1 MASVAPAPAKMPR
14 RQLRSRQA
22 SAAVVVPPTT
32 KAQQTSDVPSPI
44 DHERDTHA
52 IKSSPQEAD
61 VALEVAGEP
70 DSSPETG
77 RLRKRK
83 ESPCEADDEA
93 DGEAVA
99 IAMTAGSRRNP
110 KRKATETAAASTS
123 AAASR
128 ESRDYQTLLRES
140 LAPLGEDELKEWEG
154 WCEVE
159 SEPAFFN
166 AMLREMGVKDV
177 KVQEVFAV
185 DEDYVATLPQPV
197 YGLIFLYQYFSE
209 NYEDDAVVDSRDVWF
224 ANQVWLSHVPL
235 SFPPST
241 AKRYSHKASQT
252 TDNAC
257 ATVAMTNIIMNSPGV
272 DIGKDLQAFK
282 DSTNTLSTPL
292 RGHALGSNTFIRS
305 VHNSFTRRMDHLNA
319 DFVLETE
326 ASESKKKTKRRGP
339 AKKTKKSKKQKIDE
353 SGFHFIAYVPANGS
367 VWELDGLK
375 TRPVCIGP
383 LEEGVHWAELVQP
396 EIQARML
403 QFEDT
408 ALTFN
413 LLALCKSP
421 LGILSGELASTLRSF
436 EVLKKRTKDLDGW
449 QSLIAGNDQPLKSSE
464 IERLA
469 GFGISGLD
477 IQQARVDPAFE
488 RKVKKPSTDMVELFN
503 LYDDLVTKQKS
514 LIGEYNTEIGFVN
527 EDDDRVQGRKKDHT
541 PAIHSW
547 VQKLA
552 EHGVLADWAANS

>member
-1 MASVAPAPAKMPR
+1 MPR

-32 KAQQTSDVPSPI
+32 KAQQISDVHSPI
-44 DHERDTHA
+44 DHERDIHA
-52 IKSSPQEAD
+52 IKSSPKQTN

-70 DSSPETG
+70 DCSPEAG

-83 ESPCEADDEA
+83 ESPCEADGDAE
-93 DGEAVA
+93 GEAVA

-110 KRKATETAAASTS
+110 KRKATETAAASSS
-123 AAASR
+123 AAAS
-128 ESRDYQTLLRES
+128 SGSKDYQTLLRES

-224 ANQVWLSHVPL
+224 ANQ
-235 SFPPST
+235 
-241 AKRYSHKASQT
+241 T

-272 DIGKDLQAFK
+272 DLGKDLQAFK
-282 DSTNTLSTPL
+282 DSTKALSTPL
-292 RGHALGSNTFIRS
+292 RGHALGSNSFIRS

-319 DFVLETE
+319 DFVLEIE
-326 ASESKKKTKRRGP
+326 ASELKKKTKRRGP
-339 AKKTKKSKKQKIDE
+339 AKKTKKSKKQKIDEE

-436 EVLKKRTKDLDGW
+436 ELLKKRTNNLDGW
-449 QSLIAGNDQPLKSSE
+449 QSLVAGNDQPLLSTD
-464 IERLA
+464 IQRLA

-477 IQQARVDPAFE
+477 IQQAHVDPAFE
-488 RKVKKPSTDMVELFN
+488 RKVKKPSTDMGELFN

-514 LIGEYNTEIGFVN
+514 LIGEYNAEIGSVN
-527 EDDDRVQGRKKDHT
+527 DDDDRVQGRKKDHT

>member
-1 MASVAPAPAKMPR
+1 MASVVTAPAKMPR
-14 RQLRSRQA
+14 RHLRSRQA
-22 SAAVVVPPTT
+22 SAAVMVPPMT
-32 KAQQTSDVPSPI
+32 KAQQISDVPSPI
-44 DHERDTHA
+44 DHECDIYA
-52 IKSSPQEAD
+52 IKSSPQQTN

-70 DSSPETG
+70 DCSPEAG

-83 ESPCEADDEA
+83 ESPCEADGDAE
-93 DGEAVA
+93 GEAVA
-99 IAMTAGSRRNP
+99 IVMAAGSRRNP

-123 AAASR
+123 AAAS
-128 ESRDYQTLLRES
+128 SGSKDYLTLLRES

-177 KVQEVFAV
+177 KVQEVFTV

-224 ANQVWLSHVPL
+224 ANQ
-235 SFPPST
+235 
-241 AKRYSHKASQT
+241 T

-257 ATVAMTNIIMNSPGV
+257 ATVAMTNIIMNSPEV
-272 DIGKDLQAFK
+272 DLGKDLQAFK
-282 DSTNTLSTPL
+282 DSTKTLSTPL
-292 RGHALGSNTFIRS
+292 RGHALSSNPFIRS

-319 DFVLETE
+319 DFVLEIE

-339 AKKTKKSKKQKIDE
+339 AKKTKKSKKQKIDEE

-436 EVLKKRTKDLDGW
+436 ELLNKRTKSVDGW
-449 QSLIAGNDQPLKSSE
+449 QNLIAGNDQPLLSTD

-469 GFGISGLD
+469 GFGISGSD
-477 IQQARVDPAFE
+477 IQQAHVDPAFE
-488 RKVKKPSTDMVELFN
+488 RKVKKPSTDMGELFN

-514 LIGEYNTEIGFVN
+514 LMGEYNAEIGSVN

>member
-1 MASVAPAPAKMPR
+1 MASVVSAPAKMPR

-22 SAAVVVPPTT
+22 SAAVMVPPTT
-32 KAQQTSDVPSPI
+32 KVQQISDVPSPI
-44 DHERDTHA
+44 DHERDIYA
-52 IKSSPQEAD
+52 IKSSPQQTN
-61 VALEVAGEP
+61 VAPEVAGEP
-70 DSSPETG
+70 DCSPEAG

-83 ESPCEADDEA
+83 ESPCEADGDAE
-93 DGEAVA
+93 GEGVA
-99 IAMTAGSRRNP
+99 IAMAAGSRRNP

-123 AAASR
+123 AAAS
-128 ESRDYQTLLRES
+128 SGSKDYQTLLRES
-140 LAPLGEDELKEWEG
+140 LAPLGEDELTEWEG

-224 ANQVWLSHVPL
+224 ANQ
-235 SFPPST
+235 
-241 AKRYSHKASQT
+241 T

-257 ATVAMTNIIMNSPGV
+257 ATVAMTNIIMNSPEV
-272 DIGKDLQAFK
+272 DLGKDLQAFK
-282 DSTNTLSTPL
+282 DSTKTLSTPL
-292 RGHALGSNTFIRS
+292 RGHALGSNPFIRS

-319 DFVLETE
+319 DFVLEIE

-339 AKKTKKSKKQKIDE
+339 AKKTKKSKKQKIDEE

-436 EVLKKRTKDLDGW
+436 ELLNKRTKSVDGW
-449 QSLIAGNDQPLKSSE
+449 QNLIAGNDQPLLSTD
-464 IERLA
+464 IERLS
-469 GFGISGLD
+469 GFGISGSD
-477 IQQARVDPAFE
+477 IQQAHVDPAFE
-488 RKVKKPSTDMVELFN
+488 RKVKKPSTDMGELFN

-514 LIGEYNTEIGFVN
+514 LMGEYNAEIGSVN

>member
-1 MASVAPAPAKMPR
+1 MASVVSAPAKMPR

-22 SAAVVVPPTT
+22 SAAVMVPPTT
-32 KAQQTSDVPSPI
+32 KVQQISDVPSPI
-44 DHERDTHA
+44 DHERDIYA
-52 IKSSPQEAD
+52 IKSSPQQTN
-61 VALEVAGEP
+61 VAPEVAGEP
-70 DSSPETG
+70 DCSPEAG

-83 ESPCEADDEA
+83 ESPCEADGDAE
-93 DGEAVA
+93 GEGVA
-99 IAMTAGSRRNP
+99 IAMAAGSRRNP

-123 AAASR
+123 AAAS
-128 ESRDYQTLLRES
+128 SGSKDYQTLLRES

-224 ANQVWLSHVPL
+224 ANQ
-235 SFPPST
+235 
-241 AKRYSHKASQT
+241 T

-257 ATVAMTNIIMNSPGV
+257 ATVAMTNIIMNSPEV
-272 DIGKDLQAFK
+272 DLGKDLQAFK
-282 DSTNTLSTPL
+282 DSTKTLSTPL
-292 RGHALGSNTFIRS
+292 RGHALGSNPFIRS

-319 DFVLETE
+319 DFVLEIE

-339 AKKTKKSKKQKIDE
+339 AKKTKKSKKQKIDEE

-436 EVLKKRTKDLDGW
+436 ELLNKRTKSVDGW
-449 QSLIAGNDQPLKSSE
+449 QNLIAGNDQPLLSTD

-469 GFGISGLD
+469 GFGISGSD
-477 IQQARVDPAFE
+477 IQQAHVDPAFE
-488 RKVKKPSTDMVELFN
+488 RKVKKPSTDMGELFN

-514 LIGEYNTEIGFVN
+514 LMGEYNAEIGSVN

>member
-1 MASVAPAPAKMPR
+1 MPR

-32 KAQQTSDVPSPI
+32 KAQQISDVPSPI
-44 DHERDTHA
+44 DHERDIYA
-52 IKSSPQEAD
+52 IQSSPQQHTN
-61 VALEVAGEP
+61 VAFAVAGEP
-70 DSSPETG
+70 DPSPEPP
-77 RLRKRK
+77 RQRKRK
-83 ESPCEADDEA
+83 ESPCED

-99 IAMTAGSRRNP
+99 ATAIAMTANSRRNP
-110 KRKATETAAASTS
+110 KRKATETAAAATT
-123 AAASR
+123 ATASH
-128 ESRDYQTLLRES
+128 EARDYQTLLRES
-140 LAPLGEDELKEWEG
+140 LAPLNKDELKEWEG

-177 KVQEVFAV
+177 KVQEVFTV

-224 ANQVWLSHVPL
+224 ANQ
-235 SFPPST
+235 
-241 AKRYSHKASQT
+241 T

-257 ATVAMTNIIMNSPGV
+257 ATVAMTNILMNSPGL
-272 DIGKDLQAFK
+272 DLGKDLQTFK
-282 DSTNTLSTPL
+282 DSTNSLSTPL
-292 RGHALGSNTFIRS
+292 RGHALSTNAFIRS

-319 DFVLETE
+319 DLFLETE
-326 ASESKKKTKRRGP
+326 ASESKKKKKTTKRRGP
-339 AKKTKKSKKQKIDE
+339 AKKTKRTKKQKIDDE

-375 TRPVCIGP
+375 TRPVCLGP
-383 LEEGVHWAELVQP
+383 LETGIHWANLVQP

-403 QFEDT
+403 QFEED
-408 ALTFN
+408 ALSFN

-421 LGILSGELASTLRSF
+421 LTILSGELASMIRSF
-436 EVLKKRTKDLDGW
+436 ELLESRTKDLDGW
-449 QSLIAGNDQPLKSSE
+449 ESLVAGNSQPLKSSE

-469 GFGISGLD
+469 GFGISGSD
-477 IQQARVDPAFE
+477 IELARVDPAFE
-488 RKVKKPSTDMVELFN
+488 RKIAKSSTDMAELFN
-503 LYDDLVTKQKS
+503 FHDDLVTKQKS
-514 LIGEYNTEIGFVN
+514 LMGEYNTEIGFMK